1 MLNFFWNSHHHRFT
15 WHTQHSRV
23 PYKEESAA
31 RIVRQILSAV
41 SYIHER
47 NIVHRDLKMENGMSN
62 FLFAF
67 VERDC
72 GSALADVYGRQET
85 SKCTSLV
92 LCFVLSTVM
101 FENDHPDS
109 IIKLI
114 DFGLSKQYTKKD
126 NILSERVGTLYSMSP
141 ETMMGDYNTKAD
153 MWSMGVCTYMMLAN
167 GAQPF
172 TGKTPKQIVAKVLV
186 GRYSFEGP
194 HWTSISDEAR
204 DFIRALLVVKP
215 KKRLSAN
222 DAKQHA
228 WLQKV
233 SDHQALAGGGT
244 HEVDEEFKERV
255 RECIVRYAQSGEFL
269 KLALNVIAKNSSA
282 EDIFKLRAVFDE
294 FDKDDTGTLTLNE
307 FKEALGQL
315 EYSESDIEEI
325 FRKIV
330 SATVGRRLCDVG

>member
-1 MLNFFWNSHHHRFT
+1 
-15 WHTQHSRV
+15 
-23 PYKEESAA
+23 
-31 RIVRQILSAV
+31 
-41 SYIHER
+41 
-47 NIVHRDLKMENGMSN
+47 
-62 FLFAF
+62 
-67 VERDC
+67 
-72 GSALADVYGRQET
+72 
-85 SKCTSLV
+85 
-92 LCFVLSTVM
+92 M

-186 GRYSFEGP
+186 GRYSFQGP
-194 HWTSISDEAR
+194 QWTSISDEAR

-233 SDHQALAGGGT
+233 SDHQTQAGGGT
-244 HEVDEEFKERV
+244 NEVDEEFKERV

-315 EYSESDIEEI
+315 DYSENDIEEI

-330 SATVGRRLCDVG
+330 SATVGRRLCDVGWEFLLIACFLFAKDVNKSNEINYTEFLAAALETHGRIQEYRIAEAFDILDCDDSGYSEWKF